1 MTSTLASIW
10 LQFGLCATLIG
21 YAGLRLSRYGD
32 AIAALTG
39 LSRNWVG
46 LVLMAT
52 VTSLPELVTG
62 VSAVTVAAAP
72 DIALGDVLGSCVFNL
87 AILAGIDLFYRK
99 GALYAVASGGHIIS
113 AGFGVLALAG
123 VALTILLAP
132 QGVLPTIGHVS
143 IASLFIVMLY
153 LVAMRALYITEQRR
167 SIHAQAGLA
176 GESLMSLRQALLGYA
191 LAAVVIVGAGIWLPQ
206 IGVELARVM
215 GWSHSFVGTLFIA
228 FATSVPELAT
238 TWGAV
243 RIGAVDMALGN
254 LLGSNLFDVL
264 ILAIDDLAYMP
275 GSIFAKVQTVHAIS
289 AITACMMSGAV
300 VVALAYR
307 PVSRIWNTVNWISL
321 LLLTL
326 YFFTAAVQYLQ
337 AQ

>member
-1 MTSTLASIW
+1 MNPLVSIW
-10 LQFGLCATLIG
+10 LQFGVCTALIG

-32 AIAALTG
+32 AIATLTG
-39 LSRNWVG
+39 MSRNWVG

-62 VSAVTVAAAP
+62 VSAVAIASAP
-72 DIALGDVLGSCVFNL
+72 DIAMGDALGSCVFNL

-99 GALYAVASGGHIIS
+99 GALYAVASGGHIMS

-143 IASLFIVMLY
+143 MASLFIVVLY
-153 LVAMRALYITEQRR
+153 LVAMRSLYITEQRR
-167 SIHAQAGLA
+167 GKRAASDPA
-176 GESLMSLRQALLGYA
+176 GERSMSVRHAVLGYA
-191 LAAVVIVGAGIWLPQ
+191 VAAVVIVCAGIWLPQ
-206 IGVELARVM
+206 IGVELARLM

-228 FATSVPELAT
+228 FATSVPELAI

-243 RIGAVDMALGN
+243 RIGAIDMALGN

-264 ILAIDDLAYMP
+264 ILAIDDLAYLP
-275 GSIFAKVQTVHAIS
+275 GSIFAKVQPVNALS
-289 AITACMMSGAV
+289 ALTACMMSGAV

-307 PVSRIWNTVNWISL
+307 PVSRIWNTVNWASL
-321 LLLTL
+321 FLLML
-326 YFFTAAVQYLQ
+326 YFFTVAIQYLHTH
-337 AQ
+337 

>member
-1 MTSTLASIW
+1 MTPLVSIW
-10 LQFGLCATLIG
+10 LQFGLCSALIA

-32 AIAALTG
+32 AIAMLTG
-39 LSRNWVG
+39 MSRNWVG

-62 VSAVTVAAAP
+62 VSAVTIASAP
-72 DIALGDVLGSCVFNL
+72 DIAMGDVLGSCAFNL

-99 GALYAVASGGHIIS
+99 GALYAVASGGHAMS

-123 VALTILLAP
+123 VALSILLGP
-132 QGVLPTIGHVS
+132 QGVVPTIGHVS
-143 IASLFIVMLY
+143 IASLFIVALY
-153 LVAMRALYITEQRR
+153 LVAMRALFITEQRR
-167 SIHAQAGLA
+167 GHREASPI
-176 GESLMSLRQALLGYA
+176 GESSMSLRQAVRGYA

-215 GWSHSFVGTLFIA
+215 GWSHTFVGTLFIA

-243 RIGAVDMALGN
+243 RIGAIDMAMGN

-264 ILAIDDLAYMP
+264 ILAIDDLAYLP
-275 GSIFAKVQTVHAIS
+275 GSIFANVQPVNAIS

-300 VVALAYR
+300 IVALAYR
-307 PVSRIWNTVNWISL
+307 PVSRIWNTVNWASL
-321 LLLTL
+321 LLLAL
-326 YFFTAAVQYLQ
+326 YFFTVAIQYLQ
-337 AQ
+337 TQ

>member
-1 MTSTLASIW
+1 MSPLVSTW
-10 LQFGLCATLIG
+10 LQFGLCSALIG

-32 AIAALTG
+32 AIATLTG
-39 LSRNWVG
+39 MSRNWVG
-46 LVLMAT
+46 LILMAT

-62 VSAVTVAAAP
+62 VSAVTIAAAP
-72 DIALGDVLGSCVFNL
+72 DIAIGDVLGSCVFNL

-99 GALYAVASGGHIIS
+99 GALYAVASGGHIMS

-143 IASLFIVMLY
+143 IASLFIVVLY

-167 SIHAQAGLA
+167 GDQTASPG
-176 GESLMSLRQALLGYA
+176 GESSMSLRRAVLGYVA
-191 LAAVVIVGAGIWLPQ
+191 AAVVIVGAGIWLPL
-206 IGVELARVM
+206 IGVDLARLM

-243 RIGAVDMALGN
+243 RIGAIDMALGN

-264 ILAIDDLAYMP
+264 ILAIDDLAYLP
-275 GSIFAKVQTVHAIS
+275 GSIFANVQPVNAIS
-289 AITACMMSGAV
+289 AITGCMMSGAV

-307 PVSRIWNTVNWISL
+307 PVSRIWNTVNWASL

-326 YFFTAAVQYLQ
+326 YSFTVAIQYLQ